1 MNSRRDVIWFCVL
14 VVASILATI
23 PFVIRSQNSIPQSE
37 NKLWE
42 TLATSPVKMDYRKL
56 RYHIDYSLE
65 VKALDGKTL
74 TIDGYMMPL
83 EATPKFTHFLLTK
96 RSPSCPY
103 CPPGRP
109 NEIIEVFLNQ
119 PISWDERMIT
129 ITGTMALTEQAELG
143 LFYQLKKAVKI
154 AQ

>member
-1 MNSRRDVIWFCVL
+1 MNSRRDVILFCVL
-14 VVASILATI
+14 AVASILATI
-23 PFVIRSQNSIPQSE
+23 PLVIRSQNAIPQSE

-42 TLATSPVKMDYRKL
+42 TLATSPVKMDYKKL
-56 RYHIDYSLE
+56 RYHIDYSPE

-83 EATPKFTHFLLTK
+83 EATPHFTHFLLTK

-109 NEIIEVFLNQ
+109 NEIIEVFLTK
-119 PISWDERMIT
+119 PMAWDERMVT
-129 ITGTMALTEQAELG
+129 ITGIMALTDQAQLG
-143 LFYQLKKAVKI
+143 LFYQLKNATKI
-154 AQ
+154 KP